1 MRRSALSP
9 AVKALLAGIA
19 AAVLY
24 SGLIQPFRLF
34 EVPQLKTQ
42 DLFFAARHLLP
53 RTNPLL
59 KDIFLI
65 VVDDE
70 SIDRVQERWPFR
82 RRVYADLIEKTSA
95 ARPRAIGL
103 DFVFAGKGEPLD
115 DYLLGESIQ
124 DAGNVVLAAFVDPE
138 GNLLMSLKEIR
149 KGARGSGV
157 VNKLLDKD
165 LYVRRAKLFYR
176 DHSGNV
182 VAWPWEIELLIHLF
196 SLDRESF
203 HISDRGVTFKS
214 LKDGKD
220 VFIPF
225 HYRQDTAINYRVKL
239 KDVPHLSFWKAMESK
254 DLASKIKGKILLSG
268 ANSRGLHDYYQTPL
282 GMMPG
287 VVVNLNLLLNIL
299 GGDFLHRLPSAADSF
314 LVSLFVFLA
323 TFVGIKFDVL
333 RATGMMTLI
342 TALIWTLFFTLFWCN
357 LTGDYFTPFLA
368 GWLSFVGLTFY
379 RYFHTF
385 IENIRLRGEVV
396 TDPLTGLY
404 NRRFLESRIDTELA
418 KLASEKR
425 GRRTDNLHELSVL
438 MLDID
443 NFKKINDTYGH
454 QFGDDVIRSVSFSI
468 RENTRKDDIAARF
481 GGEEFCVVLNHTNR
495 EQAVQIAEKIR
506 LSVEEKK
513 FSYVNQMAQFTVSI
527 GVATARED
535 ALLSS
540 RALIR
545 GSDLALYEAKKTGK
559 NKVCIYSSKN
569 SGE

>member
-1 MRRSALSP
+1 MRRSAVSP
-9 AVKALLAGIA
+9 VVKALLAGIA
-19 AAVLY
+19 AAAFY
-24 SGLIQPFRLF
+24 SGVAQPFRIF
-34 EVPQLKTQ
+34 EISQLKTQ
-42 DLFFAARHLLP
+42 DLFFAARHLIP

-82 RRVYADLIEKTSA
+82 RRVYAELIEKASA
-95 ARPRAIGL
+95 AKPRAIGL

-115 DYLLGESIQ
+115 DYLLSEAIQ
-124 DAGNVVLAAFVDPE
+124 DSGNVILAAFVDPE

-149 KGARGSGV
+149 KGAQGSGV

-176 DHSGNV
+176 DQAGKV
-182 VAWPWEIELLIHLF
+182 VAWPWEIELLIQLLG
-196 SLDRESF
+196 LDRESF
-203 HISDRGVTFKS
+203 RILGRGVSFKS
-214 LKDGKD
+214 LKDGGE
-220 VFIPF
+220 VYIPF
-225 HYRQDTAINYRVKL
+225 HNRQDTAINYRVNL
-239 KDVPHLSFWKAMESK
+239 EDVPHLPFWKAMESK
-254 DLASKIKGKILLSG
+254 DLASMIEGKILLSG

-299 GGDFLHRLPSAADSF
+299 SGDFLHRLPPAADSF
-314 LVSLFVFLA
+314 IVSLFVFLA
-323 TFVGIKFDVL
+323 TWMGVKFDVL
-333 RATGMMTLI
+333 RATGMMTVV
-342 TALIWTLFFTLFWCN
+342 TALIWAVFFAFFCFN

-368 GWLSFVGLTFY
+368 GWVSFIGITFY

-425 GRRTDNLHELSVL
+425 GRKTDELHELSVL

-468 RENTRKDDIAARF
+468 RESTRKDDIAARF

-495 EQAVQIAEKIR
+495 GQAIQIAEKIR
-506 LSVEEKK
+506 ASVEGKK
-513 FSYVNQMAQFTVSI
+513 FSYVNQMAQFTVSV

-535 ALLSS
+535 NLLSS

-545 GSDLALYEAKKTGK
+545 GADLALYEAKKTGK
-559 NKVCIYSSKN
+559 NKVCIYQHQN
-569 SGE
+569 AHE